1 MEIPEDLL
9 YTEQHEW
16 AHVEGKIVT
25 VGITDFAQ
33 SQLGDIVY
41 LDLPKEG
48 TEVSAEDTFGVVES
62 VKAVS
67 DLYVPVSGRII
78 DVNTSL
84 SDSPDI
90 INDDP
95 YGEGWMIK
103 IQMGSEHQP
112 ELKNLL
118 EHAAYEEL
126 VEGSGSHDDDL
137 EEELDGDED
146 E

>member
-16 AHVEGKIVT
+16 AHVEEKIVT

-67 DLYVPVSGRII
+67 DLYAPVSGRVV

-84 SDSPDI
+84 ADSPSLV
-90 INDDP
+90 NDDP
-95 YGEGWMIK
+95 YNEGWMIK
-103 IQMGSEHQP
+103 IQMDSAGNP
-112 ELKNLL
+112 ELKHLL
-118 EHAAYEEL
+118 ASSAYEEL
-126 VEGSGSHDDDL
+126 VEGQESSEDGM
-137 EEELDGDED
+137 EKELAGDED